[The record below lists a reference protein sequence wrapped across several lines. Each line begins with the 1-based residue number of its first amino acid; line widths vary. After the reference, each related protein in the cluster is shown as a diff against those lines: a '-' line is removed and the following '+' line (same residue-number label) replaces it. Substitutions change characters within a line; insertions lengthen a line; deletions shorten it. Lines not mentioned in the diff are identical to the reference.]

1 MPYTDKD
8 FDSLAL
14 EHGVLLR
21 QYGALQRRCGQQ
33 VRAQAQEIES
43 LQQQVVRLRA
53 CVIARDSALSWE
65 REERRKLLD
74 AIRGWPEH
82 EVQALQE
89 QASTLTPMHT
99 HASDS
104 DWLEDS
110 LRGADLVVC
119 QTGCISHGDYWRV
132 KDHCK
137 RTGKTCV
144 LVEQPG
150 ALRIVRIHPNDAG
163 ATEISDSSLA
173 PLPEGGR

>member
-33 VRAQAQEIES
+33 VRTQAEEIDR
-43 LQQQVVRLRA
+43 LQRQVVRLRA
-53 CVIARDSALSWE
+53 GVIARDSALSWE
-65 REERRKLLD
+65 REERRKLMA
-74 AIRGWPEH
+74 AIGDWPEH
-82 EVQALQE
+82 EIQALQE
-89 QASTLTPMHT
+89 QASTLAPLHT

-110 LRGADLVVC
+110 LRSADLVVC

-132 KDHCK
+132 EDHCK

-150 ALRIVRIHPNDAG
+150 ALRIVRIHPFDA
-163 ATEISDSSLA
+163 APSEIADSSLA